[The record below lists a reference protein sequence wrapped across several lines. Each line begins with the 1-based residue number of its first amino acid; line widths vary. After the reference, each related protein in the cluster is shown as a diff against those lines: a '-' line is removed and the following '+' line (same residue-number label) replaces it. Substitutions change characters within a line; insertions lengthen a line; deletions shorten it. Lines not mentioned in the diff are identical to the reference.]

1 MLQLRRI
8 GAGALPQGWPD
19 ALRQIGLFGG
29 AYALYQLVRGLVN
42 SDDAPWRAARNATR
56 IIDLERRWHVFVEPQ
71 IQHWALG
78 LHRLMDFA
86 AWFYVNGNLAITGGA
101 LLWIYLRRNE
111 SFYCVR
117 NMFMI
122 AMAIALVGYAVF
134 PTAPP
139 RLMPQ
144 WGFTDVV
151 RLYTGVSAE
160 HGVPAALLN
169 LYAAVPSM
177 HVCFALMI
185 AAAMV
190 RLSSRPMARLV
201 WALYT
206 PFVVFVVITTGNH
219 YLTDCVLG
227 VATAGLSALLAGQLL
242 ARARPDDW
250 SFTGGR
256 MRALPEISSSAT
268 G

>member
-1 MLQLRRI
+1 M
-8 GAGALPQGWPD
+8 PQGWLD
-19 ALRQIGLFGG
+19 ALRQVALFGG
-29 AYALYQLVRGLVN
+29 AYVLYQLVRGLVS
-42 SDDAPWRAARNATR
+42 SDDAPGRAAFNATK
-56 IIDLERRWHVFVEPQ
+56 IIDFERALHVFVEPQ
-71 IQHWALG
+71 IQHWALEF
-78 LHRLMDFA
+78 HRLMGFA

-101 LLWIYLRRNE
+101 LLWLYLRRNH

-122 AMAIALVGYAVF
+122 AMVFALVGYALF

-151 RLYTGVSAE
+151 RLYTGVNAQR
-160 HGVPAALLN
+160 GVPAALLN

-185 AAAMV
+185 GGTMM
-190 RLSSRPMARLV
+190 RLSSNLLARIV

-206 PFVVFVVITTGNH
+206 PFVALVVLTTGNH
-219 YLTDCVLG
+219 YLTDCALG
-227 VATAGLSALLAGQLL
+227 MLTAGLSALLAAQLL
-242 ARARPDDW
+242 ARARPDAW
-250 SFTGGR
+250 SFGPSRVTGLGQ
-256 MRALPEISSSAT
+256 ITSSAA